1 METMRRTLRIRRASV
16 ATETE
21 TDAAA
26 DLGTGG
32 GAGAETGETGTDIV
46 TEETGPVTGIVTEE
60 TEEIGLVTDTETANT
75 VADQDSGHRGKRL
88 ICGSHFYGMET
99 VFNK

>member
-1 METMRRTLRIRRASV
+1 METMRRTTRRASV
-16 ATETE
+16 ATETG

-46 TEETGPVTGIVTEE
+46 TEETGPVTDIVTEE
-60 TEEIGLVTDTETANT
+60 TEEIGLVTDTGTANT
-75 VADQDSGHRGKRL
+75 AADQDSGHRGKRL
-88 ICGSHFYGMET
+88 ICGSHLYGMET